1 MRRHNSAPS
10 ISGMDQS
17 EMTTAD
23 WRVRNT
29 LQASAPLVVAVTSY
43 PSPLSAAF
51 RYRPATGSSSTRR
64 TCMGGSAVTQVV
76 EDRRHLA
83 FQRREFPLD
92 VLEHALPGGALDFR
106 EQQCEPARAD
116 GARRRLERVRGAP
129 DRLGIPRPSGR
140 LERREA
146 LGRGLGE
153 HPHDPV
159 HRFFGSSL
167 THGAAE
173 ALQVDGRRRR
183 RRTVRAPFDERE
195 QLVRLERLGEVP
207 AHPGG
212 ETALPLTAQGVRGEG
227 DDRERPALRQGAD
240 AVRGGE
246 AVHLG
251 HLDVHEDHV
260 VAAGAGCGP
269 PLPPPGP
276 PPPPMPLPPAYPP
289 PPPPSLRG
297 GPSL

>member
-129 DRLGIPRPSGR
+129 DRQSMRSEEHTSELQSLAYLVCRLLLEKKKDTPRG
-140 LERREA
+140 
-146 LGRGLGE
+146 
-153 HPHDPV
+153 
-159 HRFFGSSL
+159 
-167 THGAAE
+167 
-173 ALQVDGRRRR
+173 
-183 RRTVRAPFDERE
+183 
-195 QLVRLERLGEVP
+195 
-207 AHPGG
+207 
-212 ETALPLTAQGVRGEG
+212 
-227 DDRERPALRQGAD
+227 
-240 AVRGGE
+240 
-246 AVHLG
+246 
-251 HLDVHEDHV
+251 
-260 VAAGAGCGP
+260 
-269 PLPPPGP
+269 
-276 PPPPMPLPPAYPP
+276 
-289 PPPPSLRG
+289 
-297 GPSL
+297 